1 VLVYQETAESAERR
15 DGIHENALTIKK
27 EITATPLP
35 RGYSAGLLVRSK
47 EIEQA

>member
-1 VLVYQETAESAERR
+1 MLAYQETAESASEEI
-15 DGIHENALTIKK
+15 GIHENALTIKK
-27 EITATPLP
+27 VITATPLP

>member
-1 VLVYQETAESAERR
+1 VLVYQEPAEFAERGDR
-15 DGIHENALTIKK
+15 DPRKCSNDKK
-27 EITATPLP
+27 VITATPLP